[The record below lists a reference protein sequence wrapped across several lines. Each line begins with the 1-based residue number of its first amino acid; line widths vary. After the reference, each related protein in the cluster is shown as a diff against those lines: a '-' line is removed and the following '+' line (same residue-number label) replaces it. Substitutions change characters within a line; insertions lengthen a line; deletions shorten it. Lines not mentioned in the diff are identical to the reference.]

1 MSLLAGCSIARSAR
15 EDRALRP
22 SAFLFARRRKASLL
36 SRSSRQGRAILC
48 AWNPASGSQLSRL
61 ANVSQQ
67 PSPGAQTI
75 VDERTQERPD
85 YRVEEGDHERFSHYV
100 PREKLT
106 EAMVMGTPVVALCGK
121 VWVPSRDPQRFPVC
135 PECKEIWES
144 LESGDDN

>member
-1 MSLLAGCSIARSAR
+1 MARSAR
-15 EDRALRP
+15 EDASSNVVVALRE
-22 SAFLFARRRKASLL
+22 RKASPTLAGCD
-36 SRSSRQGRAILC
+36 SEPARSDRLGI
-48 AWNPASGSQLSRL
+48 QLSRL

-67 PSPGAQTI
+67 LSPGAETI

-100 PREKLT
+100 PKDKLT

-121 VWVPSRDPQRFPVC
+121 VWVPSRDPERFPVC

-144 LESGDDN
+144 LEPGDGEN